1 MTSRA
6 LTDLN
11 IRHLK
16 PRASQYEVFD
26 TAMSGLAIR
35 VSPGGTKAFVLLYRI
50 GRRPR
55 RYTLGRYPVLSLK
68 IARERAAEALK
79 LIALGKDPQAAKLI
93 ERERYHSTLFPAMAT
108 AFVERYAKP
117 NTKGWKETDR
127 ILSREFSS
135 RWKIL
140 RLQDVS
146 KHHVADVL
154 DQLVAQSGPS
164 AANHAFAAVRRL
176 FNWCVE
182 RGELSINPCAGL
194 KQPAPTLSRER
205 VLTSEEVARI
215 WNAAGSMG
223 YPFGP
228 LIQLLLLTGQRRSEV
243 SKLCWDQ
250 LDLDNGLWTQPS
262 SSNKSKRVHLVPLSK
277 PALGVLRDIPR
288 QHDQLVFP
296 ARGTTN
302 RAVSGFSK
310 WKRRLDKL
318 SGTRDWTIH
327 DIRRTV
333 NTGLAA
339 LKVAPH
345 VADHILNH
353 KGSVR
358 SSVSAIYD
366 RHDYL
371 DEKRD
376 ALQGWAAHIEQLTT
390 CGL

>member
-1 MTSRA
+1 MASRA
-6 LTDLN
+6 LTDLD
-11 IRHLK
+11 IKHLK
-16 PRASQYEVFD
+16 PRDQQYEIFD
-26 TAMSGLAIR
+26 PAMSGLAIR
-35 VSPGGTKAFVLLYRI
+35 VSPGGAKAFVLLYRV
-50 GRRPR
+50 GRRSR

-68 IARERAAEALK
+68 SARQRANDALK
-79 LIALGKDPQAAKLI
+79 LVALGKDPQARKLV
-93 ERERYHSTLFPAMAT
+93 ERERYQSTLFPAIVT
-108 AFVERYAKP
+108 AFIEKYAKP
-117 NTKGWKETDR
+117 NTQAWNETDR
-127 ILSREFSS
+127 ILRREFSS
-135 RWKIL
+135 RWKNM
-140 RLQDVS
+140 RLQEIS

-154 DQLVAQSGPS
+154 DELVAISGPS

-182 RGELSINPCAGL
+182 RGELNVSPCAGL
-194 KQPAPTLSRER
+194 KSPAPTFSRDR
-205 VLTSEEVARI
+205 VLANEEVARI

-223 YPFGP
+223 YPFGS

-243 SKLCWDQ
+243 SRLCWVH
-250 LDLDNGLWTQPS
+250 LDLEGGLWTQPS
-262 SSNKSKRVHLVPLSK
+262 PSNKSKRVHLVPLSGH
-277 PALGVLRDIPR
+277 AIEIFRATPR

-296 ARGTTN
+296 ARGTTS

-318 SGTRDWTIH
+318 SGTKDWTIH

-339 LKVAPH
+339 LKVPPH

-376 ALQGWAAHIEQLTT
+376 ALQRWADHMVKLAMEHR
-390 CGL
+390 

>member
-1 MTSRA
+1 MASRA
-6 LTDLN
+6 LTDLD
-11 IRHLK
+11 IKHLK
-16 PRASQYEVFD
+16 PRDQQYEIFD
-26 TAMSGLAIR
+26 PAMSGLAIR
-35 VSPGGTKAFVLLYRI
+35 VSPGGAKAFVLLYRM

-55 RYTLGRYPVLSLK
+55 RYTIGRYPVLSLK
-68 IARERAAEALK
+68 GARQRANDALK
-79 LIALGKDPQAAKLI
+79 IIALGKDPQTRKVT
-93 ERERYHSTLFPAMAT
+93 ERARYQSTLFPTVAAT
-108 AFVERYAKP
+108 FVEKYAKP
-117 NTKGWKETDR
+117 NTKAWNETDR
-127 ILSREFSS
+127 ILRREFSS
-135 RWKIL
+135 RWKNM
-140 RLQDVS
+140 RLQDIS

-154 DQLVAQSGPS
+154 DELVANSGPS

-182 RGELSINPCAGL
+182 RGELSISPSAGL
-194 KQPAPTLSRER
+194 KPPAPTFSRDR
-205 VLTSEEVARI
+205 VLTSDEVARI
-215 WNAAGSMG
+215 WSAAGSMG

-243 SKLCWDQ
+243 SRLCWDQ

-262 SSNKSKRVHLVPLSK
+262 SSNKSKRVHLVPLSNS
-277 PALGVLRDIPR
+277 ALDVLRNTPR

-296 ARGTTN
+296 ARGITN

-310 WKRRLDKL
+310 WKRRLDKQ
-318 SGTRDWTIH
+318 SRIVGWTIH

-339 LKVAPH
+339 LKVSPH

-376 ALQGWAAHIEQLTT
+376 ALERWANHLDQLTR
-390 CGL
+390 GGH